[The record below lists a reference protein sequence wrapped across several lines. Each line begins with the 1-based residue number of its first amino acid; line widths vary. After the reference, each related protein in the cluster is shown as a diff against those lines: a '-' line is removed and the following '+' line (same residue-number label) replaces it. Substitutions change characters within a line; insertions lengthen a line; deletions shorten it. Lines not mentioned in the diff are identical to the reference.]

1 MRYVVKCPYC
11 GQNYVVEAQEGEDF
25 QCDSCGAQNGMKDVV
40 STYNDTPIYV
50 PKEIV
55 KTVYVKE
62 QKSTDEKRKDDPD
75 IKTILGYD
83 ASYYPAPEEDKIFPS
98 GEELGWELGWF
109 IVTLMICALV
119 AIFVAM

>member
-83 ASYYPAPEEDKIFPS
+83 ASYYPAPEEDKIFSS
-98 GEELGWELGWF
+98 GEEPGWF
-109 IVTLMICALV
+109 IGTLIFCVLVTIFA
-119 AIFVAM
+119 AIFGV